1 MNTCR
6 ICSHPIKTVF
16 QANIL
21 HKYDISYFKCENCGF
36 IQTEEPFWL
45 AEAYTTSIN
54 ITDTGLIQ
62 RNVYC
67 AKLTSSIIK
76 AFFRVNATYVD
87 MAGGYGLFVRIMR
100 DKGFNFLWNDL
111 YTENIFARG
120 FDFHSTQNKTIE
132 LITAFEAFEHFQN
145 PLQELESM
153 YVISR
158 NIFFSTLLIPT
169 DIPDKNWWYY
179 AFEHGQHISFYSKQT
194 LNYLAEKFNMYLYSN
209 NKDFHLLTEKKL
221 PHALCNLL
229 FNYFKVVQYT
239 CFNSKHVL
247 SDSKFLKQVKI

>member
-1 MNTCR
+1 
-6 ICSHPIKTVF
+6 
-16 QANIL
+16 
-21 HKYDISYFKCENCGF
+21 
-36 IQTEEPFWL
+36 
-45 AEAYTTSIN
+45 
-54 ITDTGLIQ
+54 
-62 RNVYC
+62 
-67 AKLTSSIIK
+67 
-76 AFFRVNATYVD
+76 

-179 AFEHGQHISFYSKQT
+179 AF
-194 LNYLAEKFNMYLYSN
+194 
-209 NKDFHLLTEKKL
+209 
-221 PHALCNLL
+221 
-229 FNYFKVVQYT
+229 
-239 CFNSKHVL
+239 
-247 SDSKFLKQVKI
+247 